1 MGHFWIFGP
10 CLMSLVYDCPPFV
23 ARETH
28 WSHREVAVATNC
40 CDTHGL
46 SRRLR
51 SEDSQKSGGEA
62 VAMRSSNSEIPC
74 RWCKILFVTLKDDR
88 RVPYLSS
95 QSSQQLFRCWL
106 KPYIAIIFASQLAS
120 RFRQQPLLELDHY
133 HVPPSTT
140 WASTSPRILGRNGRN
155 EVKKQAGKSC
165 HWLSSGWD
173 RYKST
178 YIYMCVC
185 VCARTY
191 IHIYI
196 DIWYI
201 YIDR

>member
-120 RFRQQPLLELDHY
+120 RFRQQPLLGAGSLPCPTFRNMSINLPENSRPEWEEWGEEAGRQI
-133 HVPPSTT
+133 VPL
-140 WASTSPRILGRNGRN
+140 AKLRLR
-155 EVKKQAGKSC
+155 
-165 HWLSSGWD
+165 
-173 RYKST
+173 
-178 YIYMCVC
+178 
-185 VCARTY
+185 
-191 IHIYI
+191 
-196 DIWYI
+196 
-201 YIDR
+201 